1 MTILLKTFKLI
12 LNFIYSFIKLFKTKK
27 NRIIFI
33 SRQSNSMTL
42 DFKMLID
49 NIKEKYNDY
58 EVLVFCKRFDD
69 IKKHLISYSFYTLK
83 IMYYLAT
90 SKVCVVDSYCLP
102 VSILKHKKS
111 LKVIQIWHSLGAIK
125 KFGYQTIGTEY
136 GRKTNVANI
145 LNMHKNYDMIISGSK
160 EMSKY
165 FSMAFGYDIKYF
177 KNYGLPRVDYLIKN
191 KDSIKNDIFSKYNK
205 LKNKPII
212 LYAPT
217 FRPDYVNNIYDVINT
232 VDYDKYNLIIKAHPN
247 QKLEFENKNVYTCD
261 DISSLDL
268 LCVTDYLITDYS
280 AIAIEAC
287 AIDIKT
293 FYFVFDYEEYKE
305 KNGLNIDL
313 YKEMPGYV
321 FSDFKSLYNKINNT
335 YDMKILR
342 QYQNKYLDNK
352 KGNSTE
358 LIVKEIINYAKEG
371 VHDEKN

>member
-145 LNMHKNYDMIISGSK
+145 LNMHKNYDIIISGSK

-217 FRPDYVNNIYDVINT
+217 FRPDYVNNIYDVINSI
-232 VDYDKYNLIIKAHPN
+232 DYDKYNLIIKAHPN

-261 DISSLDL
+261 DITSLDL

-287 AIDIKT
+287 AIDVKT

-321 FSDFKSLYNKINNT
+321 FNDFKSLYNKINST

-342 QYQNKYLDNK
+342 NYQNKYLDNK

-358 LIVKEIINYAKEG
+358 LIVKEIINYAKED